1 MKILAAAAAKRVWQG
16 GGAKPMTH
24 FNAVLDSG
32 DGVAGG
38 AFAVAALVRFAEARR
53 PARVDG
59 EGIMIPLSEQD
70 PALWRRDLIAEADI
84 FIRKAIRLT
93 PQNPRTVQAMLQQV
107 WCMRQSLGEPA
118 PWLDILR
125 LYNRLLTLRDDVV
138 VRLNRAVALAEV
150 EGPGV
155 ALSEL
160 ERLDAPGLD
169 EFLSYH
175 AVRADLLRRTGRME
189 EGKEAYVRALALE
202 PSSAERRWLERK
214 ASELSAPN

>member
-1 MKILAAAAAKRVWQG
+1 
-16 GGAKPMTH
+16 
-24 FNAVLDSG
+24 
-32 DGVAGG
+32 
-38 AFAVAALVRFAEARR
+38 
-53 PARVDG
+53 
-59 EGIMIPLSEQD
+59 
-70 PALWRRDLIAEADI
+70 
-84 FIRKAIRLT
+84 
-93 PQNPRTVQAMLQQV
+93 MLQQV
-107 WCMRQSLGEPA
+107 WCMRQSLDEPA